1 MAQLVWDDEVQTKQ
15 PQVVWDDEPAP
26 KGSSFLGNVAGG
38 LVQGAANIGSTILA
52 PIDWAARQAGISNDY
67 IGRDDRRS
75 ATRGGL
81 GAMGA
86 DTDSLA
92 FKGGELASEIAGTAG
107 VGGVLARGINAVGRG
122 SGMLSKLATAAETG
136 GFAKGQTDSLI
147 RNAAYRTG
155 GGVLAGGASAALVD
169 PSTVT
174 EGAMYGGALP
184 VVGSLARGGVSGAG
198 WLRDL
203 AGGTLAERHAGR
215 IARQAAG
222 PQLDM
227 IREAN
232 DLAPNGMLATQVA
245 ENFVP
250 GGAPGTYNRLGQ
262 VAEGMDATD
271 AYRLTREAQ
280 AAAQRADLERLAG
293 AENATA
299 ARDTSR
305 RMKDAVSSVT
315 VPAMDVEL
323 EAANTA
329 GRLAPELAARV
340 GRQRGA
346 LASALQDQGRMAT
359 DAAQAASLAEGRP
372 INLAARQSER
382 NPFNV
387 GVGGGT
393 VGRPLAPGLSSDE
406 YVNLPIL
413 SRERPDVGNLL
424 NRVPEAQSAAD
435 DFAQVA
441 TNRRAQAGLSQ
452 YQLDSLA
459 AHGLNPLDG
468 QSVTQQISALRN
480 SPSVRGVQQNRA
492 ALDNV
497 IGEIE
502 REIAASG
509 GIPDARVLH
518 DIRKTAIN
526 ATIEQL
532 IPGATAKEKAKRAA
546 GLLTQIK
553 PVIDNALE
561 RAGATGWR
569 EAMDAHAAGMRAVER
584 QQMGAE
590 LLGQFNQ
597 STPNAFLKT
606 ASLNN
611 PKAVE
616 KIFGPG
622 KYDLAAQ
629 MGDDMRPVQRVAGA
643 LSRDAEIARKGA
655 AATQATD
662 TLIANETPIIRG
674 PALLHPAATLINRFI
689 SGLEN
694 RVKAQTLD
702 LLTEGMKSGASANRL
717 LAMVPA
723 EEKSQVMQWIAK
735 GNLGPYLQSLQAA
748 SQ

>member
-1 MAQLVWDDEVQTKQ
+1 MAQLVWDDEVQTRQ
-15 PQVVWDDEPAP
+15 PQVVWDDAPAP
-26 KGSSFLGNVAGG
+26 EKKDSSFLGNVVGG
-38 LVQGAANIGSTILA
+38 LVQGAANIGSTLLE
-52 PIDWAARQAGISNDY
+52 PIDWAARKMGVSNDF
-67 IGRDDRRS
+67 IGRDDRRT

-81 GAMGA
+81 SALGV
-86 DTDSLA
+86 DPDSYA

-107 VGGVLARGINAVGRG
+107 TGGMVSRGLMNLSKSVPIG
-122 SGMLSKLATAAETG
+122 SGALSRLATAAETG
-136 GFAKGQTDSLI
+136 GFARGPADGGRI
-147 RNAAYRTG
+147 ANAAYRTG
-155 GGVLAGGASAALVD
+155 GGALVGGVSASQIDPETTLEGAVFGGAI
-169 PSTVT
+169 
-174 EGAMYGGALP
+174 P

-198 WLRDL
+198 WIRDL

-232 DLAPNGMLATQVA
+232 DLAPSGMLATQVA
-245 ENFVP
+245 ENFIP

-262 VAEGMDATD
+262 VAESMDATD

-299 ARDTSR
+299 GRDTSR

-315 VPAMDVEL
+315 VPAMD
-323 EAANTA
+323 A
-329 GRLAPELAARV
+329 
-340 GRQRGA
+340 
-346 LASALQDQGRMAT
+346 
-359 DAAQAASLAEGRP
+359 
-372 INLAARQSER
+372 NLAAA
-382 NPFNV
+382 NAI
-387 GVGGGT
+387 G
-393 VGRPLAPGLSSDE
+393 
-406 YVNLPIL
+406 
-413 SRERPDVGNLL
+413 
-424 NRVPEAQSAAD
+424 
-435 DFAQVA
+435 
-441 TNRRAQAGLSQ
+441 
-452 YQLDSLA
+452 
-459 AHGLNPLDG
+459 PLDG
-468 QSVTQQISALRN
+468 QSVIQQISNLRN
-480 SPSVRGVQQNRA
+480 SPAVRGVQQNRA

-502 REIAASG
+502 REIAATG

-584 QQMGAE
+584 QKMGAE
-590 LLGQFNQ
+590 LLNQFNQ
-597 STPNAFLKT
+597 STPTAFLKT
-606 ASLNN
+606 ANMNN

-643 LSRDAEIARKGA
+643 LSRDADIARKAAGA
-655 AATQATD
+655 LQATD
-662 TLIANETPIIRG
+662 TLITNETPIIRG

-694 RVKAQTLD
+694 KVKAQTLD